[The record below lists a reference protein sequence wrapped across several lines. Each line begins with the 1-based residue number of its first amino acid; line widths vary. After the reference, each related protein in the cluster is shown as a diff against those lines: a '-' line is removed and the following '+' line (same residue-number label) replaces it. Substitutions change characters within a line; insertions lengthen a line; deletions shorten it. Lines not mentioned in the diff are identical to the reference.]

1 MEAVTSSSVF
11 TYFDNLV
18 NDVAP
23 QGRLTESDRLLFFPD
38 AGGRARADE
47 IIHVFNESLLPHVQR
62 IDIPIPKDAIKN
74 LRRNYTEK
82 LGKVILN
89 GSLMLNNS
97 RSGGYAAAR
106 QIGLVEFLQSS
117 NLKQWAEKITGF
129 SLYARP
135 SMQVLC
141 YEPGDY
147 VSPHNDHHPEQEHL
161 KDGYIDIHFMFSNSA
176 VESQYLYYEKDH
188 HMNRGVPISLPCS
201 IAVYYLPF
209 WHYTTPMT
217 AQEGREKEAIRW
229 VVLASYAIRRKG

>member
-1 MEAVTSSSVF
+1 MEAVTSCSVF
-11 TYFDNLV
+11 TYFNDLV
-18 NDVAP
+18 NRVAP
-23 QGRLTESDRLLFFPD
+23 QGQLTERDRLLFFPD
-38 AGGRARADE
+38 AGNRTRADE
-47 IIHVFNESLLPHVQR
+47 IISVFNELLLPHIRR

-97 RSGGYAAAR
+97 RSGGYNAAR

-117 NLKQWAEKITGF
+117 NLKQWAERITGF

-176 VESQYLYYEKDH
+176 VESQFLYYEKDY
-188 HMNRGVPISLPCS
+188 HMNQGVPISLPCS

-217 AQEGREKEAIRW
+217 ARQGQEKEAMRW
-229 VVLASYAIRRKG
+229 VVLASYAIKRR